1 MAGKETNLNSKSYDD
16 ALKKVKELYSNHE
29 KLNKKL
35 EEMKTTWGSI
45 SSTVLG
51 ISGSDWYEKVAK
63 STEDIAKQNKAY
75 TEASDQLKNMGIAL
89 NNSVESM
96 SKLSN
101 SAKKVSITINKSQ
114 IETNLFNKL
123 SKDFDGKQ
131 LKNKQEIEDI
141 SKKMMQMALEKKKL
155 TAKDLE
161 AMGVEKGMASSL
173 LETHKDIVEQLNKK
187 TIMPK
192 QLEFLNVL
200 GSEHLKQKY
209 AQYIAENNIA
219 GLIEE
224 EGMQAALILSTSG
237 EINDELKAGMVLHA
251 NSTKKVKEMAAAM
264 RETEKTQFSLIKGLK
279 SWGANLTTS
288 VLKKITEFDNE
299 IHDAQKNMG
308 IMFTQN
314 SAAMTDLTIKTARF
328 GMSIKDTAVLMGVMS
343 DTLNNTNFGLLAGA
357 AEDLMMIQL
366 ATGMSAESLGTMAG
380 EMMRMGS
387 SSAEVKENII
397 EINSAAKMFGV
408 NSKKA
413 LESISK
419 NFTRFRT
426 MGFQGGIDSLKK
438 MTVLALRLGQNI
450 DEIFDMAKK
459 ARNIEGA
466 MEMAAELQL
475 AGGSFANINPMDLL
489 SAARKGP
496 QELQKILGKMGSDI
510 GKFDEKTGKM
520 TFDPVD
526 VDRLQI
532 VANATGETIE
542 GIQNRLMKMKQDN
555 AKMNLMPDLKFD
567 GLKDAAGNPIDPE
580 GIKNL
585 LSDSV
590 NMSGKVLEGS
600 LLDKEGIKDL
610 SKLSQGEL
618 DKIMKKKAADDANLE
633 EQAKQNQSLQASFEA
648 LKGAF
653 LNIFTKLQPVIEW
666 LTKVLQGISSIFSN
680 SFVKWGVLAVAL
692 TVFAYRA
699 VPSLVASL
707 GSMWTGGRGMIA
719 GIGRAFKAPLSS
731 MKALFAKGMVS
742 KGAGGGIAPTL
753 PNAGGAKAGGGG
765 IVGLSESLAKASKI
779 GARID
784 KVGIKRLALAMVAIL
799 APLAGIALIFGL
811 LGGDPMILLA
821 LGLAVIE
828 LATAL
833 WIVSK
838 LGKGVQLSG
847 IIQLAIGMAIIG
859 LAMIPFAFAASL
871 MTGVDWVS
879 VLIGVGLLTLIVIGL
894 GLLGTFM
901 LPLMPGLILMGIG
914 MLLVSA
920 SLFLFGKSLIPL
932 TEGLKV
938 LATVPWDSF
947 GGMFSA
953 LVKVAGGLM
962 AFGFAG
968 LVFLNPLMMIGMMSM
983 IGTLMLISMILSP
996 LAESLELGSEGL
1008 NGMAQGVLKLSDS
1021 LAKLDFE
1028 KLEKLKEF
1036 SENMV
1041 DAAAG
1046 GSIAEAMGK
1055 LADAMG
1061 NVGGG
1066 KSGGG
1071 EENKT
1076 ITVNLMLPNGGVL
1089 QQVIADY
1096 NNK

>member
-35 EEMKTTWGSI
+35 EEMKSTWGSI
-45 SSTVLG
+45 SSTILG
-51 ISGSDWYEKVAK
+51 ISGSDWYEKVTK
-63 STEDIAKQNKAY
+63 STEDIAKQSKAY

-141 SKKMMQMALEKKKL
+141 SKKMMQMALEKKRL

-173 LETHKDIVEQLNKK
+173 LETHKNITEQLNKK
-187 TIMPK
+187 TILPK
-192 QLEFLNVL
+192 QLKFLNVL

-264 RETEKTQFSLIKGLK
+264 REAEKTQFSLIKGLK

-328 GMSIKDTAVLMGVMS
+328 GMSIKDTAILMGVMS

-397 EINSAAKMFGV
+397 EINSTAKMFGV

-413 LESISK
+413 LENISK
-419 NFTRFRT
+419 NFVKFRT

-590 NMSGKVLEGS
+590 DMSGKVLEGS

-653 LNIFTKLQPVIEW
+653 LNIFTKLQPIVEW

-680 SFVKWGVLAVAL
+680 SIVKWGVLAVAL

-707 GSMWTGGRGMIA
+707 GSMWTGGRSMIA
-719 GIGRAFKAPLSS
+719 GIGKAFTAPLSS
-731 MKALFAKGMVS
+731 MKALFAKGMAKKAAES
-742 KGAGGGIAPTL
+742 SMPKIPAAGGG
-753 PNAGGAKAGGGG
+753 AGLGGGLRSLGFGLKGMAGTKVTQG
-765 IVGLSESLAKASKI
+765 ILNLGLLIVIMGGSIGMLAMILQGTDPVLLLALGAVIIELAVAMWIMSKVASGIDIKNVLKMALVMFLVGLAIIPFAIAAKLMTDTDWGSVLIAIGIIFLVILGLMALGFLFMNPMLLGALILGVTILVGIAVSLLLIGVAFMALAAGLNSLAKVDWTTFSGI
-779 GARID
+779 GPALLSL
-784 KVGIKRLALAMVAIL
+784 VWPLMAFSLAGLMFSNPITLMGMLMMIGTLAAISIVL
-799 APLAGIALIFGL
+799 APLAAALDMGSKGL
-811 LGGDPMILLA
+811 D
-821 LGLAVIE
+821 
-828 LATAL
+828 
-833 WIVSK
+833 
-838 LGKGVQLSG
+838 
-847 IIQLAIGMAIIG
+847 
-859 LAMIPFAFAASL
+859 
-871 MTGVDWVS
+871 
-879 VLIGVGLLTLIVIGL
+879 
-894 GLLGTFM
+894 
-901 LPLMPGLILMGIG
+901 
-914 MLLVSA
+914 
-920 SLFLFGKSLIPL
+920 
-932 TEGLKV
+932 
-938 LATVPWDSF
+938 
-947 GGMFSA
+947 
-953 LVKVAGGLM
+953 
-962 AFGFAG
+962 
-968 LVFLNPLMMIGMMSM
+968 
-983 IGTLMLISMILSP
+983 
-996 LAESLELGSEGL
+996 
-1008 NGMAQGVLKLSDS
+1008 GMAQGVLKLSDS

-1041 DAAAG
+1041 DAASG
-1046 GSIAEAMGK
+1046 GSVAEAMGK
-1055 LADAMG
+1055 LAEAMG

-1076 ITVNLMLPNGGVL
+1076 IIVQLMLPNGGVL

-1096 NNK
+1096 NNKG